1 MIQLTKSMIK
11 NLASSEQNFKRG
23 IQYFQSGRIQ
33 NASYSKSAKRYK
45 IIVKG
50 SYDYTV
56 TIDEYEDASFECNCN
71 CPASKHEKGACKH
84 IVASLLML
92 LKHQERSEGALP
104 KTAEEKRSYQVLEYF
119 DNQESEV
126 MTGDVYRI
134 EPIITV
140 PSMLRNDSGMAYI
153 SLKTGNTKM
162 YKIQNI
168 RKFIEEYIR
177 RDNIVLGKE
186 FRYIAGE
193 SAFDGTSKAILD
205 FLLEVY
211 DITQML
217 NGKETNQIFLK
228 SQMVLTK
235 FLFIKFL
242 RQFSGIPFTL
252 ELYGKTYE
260 EVRCIPKNPTIE
272 LELCSD
278 ENAISLDY
286 KEKEVIIPVSENGE
300 ILYRDRFLFLPD
312 KLFLKNFLPF
322 FNNLGVDK
330 KPLVFQ
336 GIYKQRFLENVLP
349 RLHNTMDIS
358 VPDELKERYIS
369 PELKIELYLDK
380 YQNYVK
386 VELLF
391 QYDTY
396 KFNAFDNPNSGEYIV
411 LRQREKEVAIM
422 SLLESYGFEPY
433 SGFYL
438 LKADNEIYSFLQDGV
453 EQLTQYGELF
463 YSDAF
468 RKMRKK
474 PSNSFSVG
482 LNVSEETGLLELELS
497 YGDITKEE
505 LQELFRSYRLK
516 RKFFRMTDGT
526 FMDLTDAKDVG
537 KIMNVLSNLNI
548 SAREME
554 DRSTFKLSKGLAL
567 YLNDLFDEDTIQV
580 QRNEQFRQLLD
591 VILNIQKKKY
601 TLPNDINT
609 ELRSYQETGFQWL
622 MTLADHGL
630 GGILADDMGL
640 GKTLQAIV
648 YIKAMK
654 ERNKENQFLVV
665 CPTSL
670 VYNWQDE
677 FENFTPTLK
686 CIIITGTPEE
696 RIALLKEISDVDV
709 YIISYPILRR
719 DIVHFEEKQFHTI
732 FLDEAQFIKNAN
744 SLNAKSVKSLN
755 ASHRFALTGTPIENS
770 LSELWSIFD
779 FIMPY
784 YLLSHAK
791 FVKQYEKQILKNDEE
806 ALNDLNKRIRP
817 FILRRMKK
825 DVLTEL
831 PEKVE
836 TKFLTDL
843 TLEQKK
849 TYLSYLDNFRGE
861 FFGSELS
868 EEFDYRVVDHN
879 KLQILT
885 ALMRLRQI
893 CCHPSTFLSNYEG
906 GSGKLELFKQILPDL
921 ISNGHRILIFS
932 QFTTML
938 EILANTITEL
948 GYQHFYLEGNTKV
961 SLRNEYVK
969 RFNSGERDVFLIS
982 LKAGGTGLNLTG
994 ADTVIHF
1001 DPWWNPAVED
1011 QATDRA
1017 HRIGQ
1022 THSVQVIKLITK
1034 GTIEEKIFKL
1044 QKKKKQLS
1052 ESVIE
1057 AKEVFIN
1064 SLNKEEL
1071 EELFSFDL

>member
-23 IQYFQSGRIQ
+23 VQYFQSGRIQ

-56 TIDEYEDASFECNCN
+56 TIDEYDDSSFDCNCN
-71 CPASKHEKGACKH
+71 CPASKREKGACKH
-84 IVASLLML
+84 IVASLLMI

-119 DNQESEV
+119 ENQESEV

-134 EPIITV
+134 EPIITI
-140 PSMLRNDSGMAYI
+140 PSMLRSDSGMAYI
-153 SLKTGNTKM
+153 SLKAGNTKM

-168 RKFIEEYIR
+168 KKFIEEYIR

-217 NGKETNQIFLK
+217 NGKEMNQVFLK
-228 SQMVLTK
+228 SQMTLTK

-242 RQFSGIPFTL
+242 RQFSGTPFTL

-260 EVRCIPKNPTIE
+260 EVRCIPKNPAIE
-272 LELCSD
+272 LELFAD
-278 ENAISLDY
+278 ENLISLDY
-286 KEKEVIIPVSENGE
+286 REKEMIIPLCENGE

-322 FNNLGVDK
+322 FKNLGIDK
-330 KPLVFQ
+330 KPLVFS
-336 GIYKQRFLENVLP
+336 GIYKQRFLEDVLP
-349 RLHNTMDIS
+349 RLHNTMDIL
-358 VPDELKERYIS
+358 VPEELKERYIS

-386 VELLF
+386 IELFF

-396 KFNAFDNPNSGEYIV
+396 KFNAFENPNSGEYIV
-411 LRQREKEVAIM
+411 LRKREKELLVM
-422 SLLESYGFEPY
+422 NLLESYGFEPY

-438 LKADNEIYSFLQDGV
+438 LKADNEIYTFLQEGI
-453 EQLTQYGELF
+453 EQLSEYGEIF
-463 YSDAF
+463 YSESF
-468 RKMRKK
+468 RKMRSKH
-474 PSNSFSVG
+474 SSTFSVG
-482 LNVSEETGLLELELS
+482 LNVSEDSGLLELELS

-516 RKFFRMTDGT
+516 KKFFRMTNGS
-526 FMDLTDAKDVG
+526 FIDLTTSEDVG
-537 KIMNVLSNLNI
+537 KMINVLNNLNI
-548 SAREME
+548 SSREME
-554 DRSTFKLSKGLAL
+554 ENSTFQLSKGLAL
-567 YLNDLFDEDTIQV
+567 YLNDLFDEKTIQV

-591 VILNIQKKKY
+591 VILNIQKQQY
-601 TLPNDINT
+601 SLPKHINAQ
-609 ELRSYQETGFQWL
+609 LRPYQEIGYQWL
-622 MTLADHGL
+622 MTLADHQL

-648 YIKAMK
+648 YMKAMK
-654 ERNKENQFLVV
+654 DRSKDNQFLIV

-670 VYNWQDE
+670 VYNWLDE

-696 RIALLKEISDVDV
+696 RNTLLKETPDVDV
-709 YIISYPILRR
+709 YITSYPILRR
-719 DIVHFEEKQFHTI
+719 DIIHYEEKKFHTV
-732 FLDEAQFIKNAN
+732 FLDEAQFIKNAA

-755 ASHRFALTGTPIENS
+755 AAHRFALTGTPIENS

-784 YLLSHAK
+784 YLLSHTK

-817 FILRRMKK
+817 FVLRRMKK

-849 TYLSYLDNFRGE
+849 SYLSYLESFRGE
-861 FFGSELS
+861 FFGGEFG
-868 EEFDYRVVDHN
+868 EDFDYRTIEQR

-921 ISNGHRILIFS
+921 ISNGHRILVFS

-938 EILANTITEL
+938 DIIGNTIEEL
-948 GYQHFYLEGNTKV
+948 GYQYFYMEGNTKV
-961 SLRNEYVK
+961 SLRNEFVK
-969 RFNSGERDVFLIS
+969 RFNAGEREVFLIS

-1022 THSVQVIKLITK
+1022 KNSVQVIKLITK

-1044 QKKKKQLS
+1044 QKKKKELS